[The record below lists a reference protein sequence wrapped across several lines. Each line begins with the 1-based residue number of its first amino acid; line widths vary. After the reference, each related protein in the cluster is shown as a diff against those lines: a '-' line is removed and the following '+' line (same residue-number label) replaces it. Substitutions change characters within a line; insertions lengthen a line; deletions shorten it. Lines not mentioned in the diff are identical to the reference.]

1 MLFRIKSKKLGLRH
15 LNFFPRSIGVNW
27 RPLAVKIMQL
37 RKDEYF
43 YCDIELIRPNP
54 WQPRVLFSAEEM
66 EELCLSVKEQGIIQ
80 PLIVRQISGGY
91 ELVAGE
97 RRLRAAK
104 MAGMEQVP
112 VILKNVS
119 DLNLLGMALVEN
131 IQRKDLNP
139 MEEAEAY
146 HRLTSEFGFTQE
158 DIARYVGKSRPAV
171 ANALRLRNLPQEIRD
186 SLKDGTLTTGHAKV
200 LLSAENSARQREAWQ
215 TVIAKNLSVRETE
228 RLINRLKSE
237 KKNIKKPGSD
247 DIYFSNLADDLSRRL
262 GTKVRIHRRGQ
273 KGKLE
278 IEFYSNDDLD
288 RLTDFLSE
296 K

>member
-1 MLFRIKSKKLGLRH
+1 
-15 LNFFPRSIGVNW
+15 
-27 RPLAVKIMQL
+27 MQL

-288 RLTDFLSE
+288 RLIDFLSE